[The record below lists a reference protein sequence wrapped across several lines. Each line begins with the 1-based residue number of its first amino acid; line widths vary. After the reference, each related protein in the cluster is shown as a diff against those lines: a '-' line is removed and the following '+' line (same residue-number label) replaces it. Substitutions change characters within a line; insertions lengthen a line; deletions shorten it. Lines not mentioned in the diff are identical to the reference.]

1 MSHYFYKCFDCDS
14 RFSIEEIEPVF
25 QYLCPKCGKAGKNQ
39 PLRGVLRVEYDYE
52 KLKRELDRGDFLNFA
67 CGEFWHYPWLWP
79 LDFHEDKERNI
90 IRDVTEQQ
98 FNRIRLNTHPLLE
111 YKLDEK
117 AVMFFDDTRNP
128 TLSYK
133 DRASIIV
140 AVKGLQMGINEIAAA
155 STGNAG
161 SSLAGICARLGL
173 KAHLFVPES
182 IPTAKRL
189 QIQSFGAEIYLV
201 KGDYDQ
207 AFDLSLEIS
216 NKKGWYNRNTAYN
229 PLTIEGKKSGAYD
242 IFIACGGNIP
252 DIIFVPVGDGVI
264 LSGMFKGFWEL
275 IQLGWIE
282 KLPRL
287 MAVQPEGSDA
297 LVRYL
302 GTGKFEY
309 RPASTTA
316 DSICAGAPR
325 GLYMAAHAVKE
336 SNGKA
341 TAVSDDEILQAQK
354 FLAQQTGLLVE
365 PAAAASLAG
374 YRQLKSKGMISGSQS
389 RVLLMMTGNGLKDV
403 EALNQWNPVPAARTA
418 AEWKEEKE
426 QNF

>member
-25 QYLCPKCGKAGKNQ
+25 QYLCPKCGKAEKNQ
-39 PLRGVLRVEYDYE
+39 PLRGVLRVEYDYK
-52 KLKRELDRGDFLNFA
+52 KLKRELGRGVFLNFA

-98 FNRIRLNTHPLLE
+98 FSRIRLNTHPLLE
-111 YKLDEK
+111 YRIYDN

-140 AVKGLQMGINEIAAA
+140 AVKALQMGINEIAAA

-242 IFIACGGNIP
+242 IFIASKGNIP
-252 DIIFVPVGDGVI
+252 DIILVPVGDGVI

-275 IQLGWIE
+275 VQLGWIE

-287 MAVQPEGSDA
+287 MAVQSEGSDA

-302 GTGKFEY
+302 ETGKFEY
-309 RPASTTA
+309 HSASTVA

-341 TAVSDDEILQAQK
+341 IAVSDDEILQAQK
-354 FLAQQTGLLVE
+354 LLAQQTGLLVE

-418 AEWKEEKE
+418 AEWKKEKE
-426 QNF
+426 QHF

>member
-1 MSHYFYKCFDCDS
+1 MNHYFYQCFDCAS

-25 QYLCPKCGKAGKNQ
+25 QYLCPRCGKAGKNQ
-39 PLRGVLRVEYDYE
+39 PLKGVLWVEYDYE
-52 KLKRELDRGDFLNFA
+52 NLKRELNRGEFLNFA
-67 CGEFWHYPWLWP
+67 CGEFWHYPRLWP
-79 LDFHEDKERNI
+79 LDFREEKGRI
-90 IRDVTEQQ
+90 ILRDVTEQQ
-98 FNRIRLNTHPLLE
+98 LNRIRLNTHPLLE
-111 YKLDEK
+111 NKIDERPI
-117 AVMFFDDTRNP
+117 MFFDDTRNP

-140 AVKGLQMGINEIAAA
+140 AVKALQMGIDEIAAA

-173 KAHLFVPES
+173 KAHLFVPET

-189 QIQSFGAEIYLV
+189 QIQAFGAEIYLV

-216 NKKGWYNRNTAYN
+216 KKRGWYNRNTAYN
-229 PLTIEGKKSGAYD
+229 PLTIEGKKSAAYD
-242 IFIACGGNIP
+242 IFIAGGGKVP
-252 DIIFVPVGDGVI
+252 DIILVPVGDGVI
-264 LSGMFKGFWEL
+264 VSGMFKGFWEL
-275 IQLGWIE
+275 RRLGWIE

-287 MAVQPEGSDA
+287 MAVQSEGSDA

-302 GTGKFEY
+302 DTGQFEY
-309 RPASTTA
+309 RLASTRA

-325 GLYMAAHAVKE
+325 NLYMAAHAVKE

-341 TAVSDDEILQAQK
+341 VAVSDEEILQAQK

-374 YRQLKSKGMISGSQS
+374 YQKLKSKGMIPGSQT

-403 EALNQWNPVPAARTA
+403 ESLINWNPVPDARTA
-418 AEWKEEKE
+418 AEWKKEKE
-426 QNF
+426 HNI

>member
-1 MSHYFYKCFDCDS
+1 MNHYFYKCFDCDS

-25 QYLCPKCGKAGKNQ
+25 RYLCPQCGKAGKNQ
-39 PLRGVLRVEYDYE
+39 PLKGVLWVEYDYE
-52 KLKRELDRGDFLNFA
+52 KLKQELDRGDFLNFP
-67 CGEFWHYPWLWP
+67 CGEFWHYPRLWP
-79 LDFHEDKERNI
+79 LDSCEEKGKII
-90 IRDVTEQQ
+90 IRDVTEQHL
-98 FNRIRLNTHPLLE
+98 NRIRLNTHPLLE
-111 YKLDEK
+111 YRIDDQPVL
-117 AVMFFDDTRNP
+117 FFDDTRNP

-140 AVKGLQMGINEIAAA
+140 AVKALQMGINEIAAA

-216 NKKGWYNRNTAYN
+216 KKKGWYNRNTAYN
-229 PLTIEGKKSGAYD
+229 PLTIDGKKSGAYD
-242 IFIACGGNIP
+242 IFIALGGKVP
-252 DIIFVPVGDGVI
+252 DVVLVPVGDGVI

-275 IQLGWIE
+275 WQLGWIE
-282 KLPRL
+282 KLPQL
-287 MAVQPEGSDA
+287 VAVQSKGSDA

-302 GTGKFEY
+302 DTGQFEY
-309 RPASTTA
+309 HPASTMA
-316 DSICAGAPR
+316 DSISAGAPR
-325 GLYMAAHAVKE
+325 NLYMAAHAVKE

-341 TAVSDDEILQAQK
+341 IAVSDNEIFQAQK
-354 FLAQQTGLLVE
+354 FLGQQTGLLVE
-365 PAAAASLAG
+365 PAAAATLAG
-374 YRQLKSKGMISGSQS
+374 YRKLKSKGMIPGSTT

-403 EALNQWNPVPAARTA
+403 KALNQWNPVPDARTIE
-418 AEWKEEKE
+418 EWENLFLIR
-426 QNF
+426 Q

>member
-1 MSHYFYKCFDCDS
+1 MSHYFYTCFDCDS

-25 QYLCPKCGKAGKNQ
+25 QYLCPKCGKAEKNQ
-39 PLRGVLRVEYDYE
+39 PLKGVLRVEYDYE
-52 KLKRELDRGDFLNFA
+52 KLKRELDRGDFLNLM
-67 CGEFWHYPWLWP
+67 CGEFWHYPRLWP
-79 LDFHEDKERNI
+79 LDFHEEKGRNI

-111 YKLDEK
+111 YKIDDR

-140 AVKGLQMGINEIAAA
+140 AVKALQMGINEIAAA

-161 SSLAGICARLGL
+161 SSLAGICTRLGL
-173 KAHLFVPES
+173 KAHLFVPGS

-207 AFDLSLEIS
+207 AFDLSLAIS

-242 IFIACGGNIP
+242 IFIASKGNIP
-252 DIIFVPVGDGVI
+252 DIILVPVGDGVI

-275 IQLGWIE
+275 VQLGWIE

-287 MAVQPEGSDA
+287 MAVQSEGSSA

-302 GTGKFEY
+302 DNGKFEY
-309 RPASTTA
+309 RSASTVA

-325 GLYMAAHAVKE
+325 GLYMAASAVKE
-336 SNGKA
+336 SNGISIS
-341 TAVSDDEILQAQK
+341 VSDDEILQAQK

-403 EALNQWNPVPAARTA
+403 GALNQWNPVPAAHTA
-418 AEWKEEKE
+418 AEWKKEKE
-426 QNF
+426 QHF